1 MPQPGARTDD
11 DTTTATAS
19 TIGVDRSASE
29 PSAPPPPTHTT
40 ASWWEA
46 TAGDPEVHADSAP
59 WTPRASAP
67 RASASA
73 PPSRPAD
80 DGPDLSTDAVIA
92 SIRGWLDDDHPTGV
106 ARIGRAVIGWT
117 PVALGA
123 GWLAG
128 EVSGCGRFA
137 ATCPPVVAPATWITQ
152 LALLLLLLLWPRL
165 ARIGAIGTIAILG
178 TVFPASLLLFATADP
193 AGVEWGR
200 PILGGLI
207 VLAWFVGLGFGLVRE
222 VRRGTR
228 PVS

>member
-1 MPQPGARTDD
+1 
-11 DTTTATAS
+11 
-19 TIGVDRSASE
+19 
-29 PSAPPPPTHTT
+29 
-40 ASWWEA
+40 
-46 TAGDPEVHADSAP
+46 
-59 WTPRASAP
+59 
-67 RASASA
+67 
-73 PPSRPAD
+73 
-80 DGPDLSTDAVIA
+80 
-92 SIRGWLDDDHPTGV
+92 
-106 ARIGRAVIGWT
+106 
-117 PVALGA
+117 
-123 GWLAG
+123 
-128 EVSGCGRFA
+128 
-137 ATCPPVVAPATWITQ
+137 VAPATWITQ